1 MKIVLHI
8 GAHSTDD
15 NHLISCL
22 RKNVDALA
30 EQGIAVPDPLEYR
43 PVIREVFK
51 APKDDAL
58 SADSRELVMDAILAN
73 SDDPDRLVLSHDAF
87 VSVAG
92 NAIKDNKIYP
102 SIGQKMRRFQRLFE
116 GFELEIL
123 LGLKD
128 PATFVPALFDRSPE
142 TKFSKFIAGTNPA
155 ELQWSDTVTRL
166 KQELPDVPLTVWC
179 NEDAPLIWPELLM
192 AMANHDEFTILEGE
206 DDFLRTIMMW
216 RGLKRMK
223 TFMESTP
230 PNSAKQRRLIVGSFL
245 EKFPLGETMNT
256 VIELPG
262 WTEDFVNTL
271 TAQYYR
277 DVEAI
282 EAMDNVTFISP
293 FD

>member
-22 RKNVDALA
+22 RKNVDTLA

-43 PVIREVFK
+43 PVFREVFK

-58 SADSRELVMDAILAN
+58 SQDSRELIMDTILVD
-73 SDDPDRLVLSHDAF
+73 SEEPDRLVLSHDAF
-87 VSVAG
+87 ISVAG
-92 NAIKDNKIYP
+92 NAVNNGKIYP
-102 SIGQKMRRFQRLFE
+102 SIGKKMQRFQKLFD
-116 GFELEIL
+116 GHELEIFL
-123 LGLKD
+123 ALKD
-128 PATFVPALFDRSPE
+128 PATFVPALFERSPE
-142 TKFSKFIAGTNPA
+142 TKFTKFIAGSNPT
-155 ELQWSDTVTRL
+155 ELFWSDTVRRL
-166 KQELPDVPLTVWC
+166 RDEVPGVPVTVWC
-179 NEDAPLIWPELLM
+179 NEDSPLIWPELLT
-192 AMANHDEFTILEGE
+192 ALAKHDEFTVLEGE

-230 PNSAKQRRLIVGSFL
+230 PNSVKQRRLIVGSFL
-245 EKFPLGETMNT
+245 EKFPLGEAMNT

-277 DVEAI
+277 DVEVIA
-282 EAMDNVTFISP
+282 AMEDVTFISP
-293 FD
+293 FN